1 MNNTDF
7 EGFAGTQLTNITFT
21 NDIMLLI
28 ILLMLLAFAVM
39 FRLNTSLLGK
49 MISDVNAG
57 EERQSIFGTIANNNV
72 LFNAVMIFQTLFL
85 CSFFIFST
93 ISEYKYI
100 STPDTVTTFKTT
112 GILII
117 ILSIFFLFK
126 RLIYATFG
134 YIFTDS
140 STTKFMLINHQSLFC
155 IWGISLYFPVLWIL
169 LVGNFFLFAIIIVI
183 ICYLAFRAILIFR
196 FLNMFFNKNTGILFL
211 SLYLCAQEIVPL
223 VFLYEGLIYM
233 YNIIE

>member
-1 MNNTDF
+1 
-7 EGFAGTQLTNITFT
+7 
-21 NDIMLLI
+21 
-28 ILLMLLAFAVM
+28 MLLAFAVM

-49 MISDVNAG
+49 MISDINAG

-100 STPDTVTTFKTT
+100 STPDTETTFKIT

-117 ILSIFFLFK
+117 ILSIFSLFK

-134 YIFTDS
+134 YIFTDP
-140 STTKFMLINHQSLFC
+140 STTKFMLINHQALFC

-169 LVGNFFLFAIIIVI
+169 LVGKYFLFAIIIVT

-223 VFLYEGLIYM
+223 VFLYEGLIYI